1 MRPRTVASHCRT
13 ADQTAVADDFHAMVI
28 DLVSPFLESGTD
40 LTNASPLG
48 EQLDSMAMVHVIL
61 ALERRL
67 GRSFGPTDIQ
77 FDHFETV
84 DALAR
89 QLASINLR
97 P

>member
-1 MRPRTVASHCRT
+1 
-13 ADQTAVADDFHAMVI
+13 VADDFHAMVI
-28 DLVSPFLESGTD
+28 DVVSPFLESAVD
-40 LTNASPLG
+40 LTNTSPLG
-48 EQLDSMAMVHVIL
+48 EQLDSMAMVQVIL
-61 ALERRL
+61 ALEQRL
-67 GRSFGPTDIQ
+67 GCSFGPIDIQ